1 MIDDIAAFVAVAEA
15 KSFSEAARRSRQPKS
30 TLSHRMTQLEE
41 RLGVRLLQRT
51 TRAVRLTEAGQAFYE
66 RCARIVGEIKEAEL
80 LAQQQQHAPT
90 GTLKVVTAIE
100 FGMLALGRLIG
111 EFVCRYPAVKVDI
124 ELTSRH
130 VDLIEEGFDLAIR
143 IGDLADSSMI
153 SRKLFSVARGLY
165 ASPRYLE
172 QRGRP
177 SVPADLKQHAFL
189 RFVSPLAPPRFDL
202 HRRGV
207 RATVT
212 TEPVVISNNLTVLR
226 DAAMAGA
233 GIAMLPMFLCH
244 DAVARGELVRVLDEW
259 QLEAVAVSAVYPS
272 KRLLSRK
279 AHAFV
284 EFLHVELSKL
294 GDKAFGQV
302 ITTRQAQRRRAGK
315 S

>member
-1 MIDDIAAFVAVAEA
+1 MIDDIAAFVAVVEA

-30 TLSHRMTQLEE
+30 TLSHRMAQLEE

-51 TRAVRLTEAGQAFYE
+51 SRAVRPTEAGEAFYQ
-66 RCARIVGEIKEAEL
+66 RCVRILDEIKEAEL
-80 LAQQQQHAPT
+80 LAQQQQSAPT

-100 FGMLALGRLIG
+100 FGMLAMGRLIG
-111 EFVCRYPAVKVDI
+111 EFVCRYPTVKVDI

-130 VDLIEEGFDLAIR
+130 VDLVEEGFDLAIR

-153 SRKLFSVARGLY
+153 SRKLFSVGRGLY
-165 ASPRYLE
+165 ASPSYLAA
-172 QRGRP
+172 RGSP
-177 SVPADLKQHAFL
+177 ALPADLKQHAFL

-202 HRRGV
+202 SRRGMRV
-207 RATVT
+207 TVS
-212 TEPVVISNNLTVLR
+212 TEPAVISNNLTVLR
-226 DAAMAGA
+226 DAAAAGA

-244 DAVARGELVRVLDEW
+244 DAVERGELVRVLDDW
-259 QLEAVAVSAVYPS
+259 QLEPVAVSAVYPS

-294 GDKAFGQV
+294 GDKAFAQV
-302 ITTRQAQRRRAGK
+302 ISARRGGR
-315 S
+315 SRS